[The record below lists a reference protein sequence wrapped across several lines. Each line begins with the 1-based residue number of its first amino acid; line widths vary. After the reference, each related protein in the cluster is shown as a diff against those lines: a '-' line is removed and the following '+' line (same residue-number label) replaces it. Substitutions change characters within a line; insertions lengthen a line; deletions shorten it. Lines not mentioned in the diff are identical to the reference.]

1 MRSSP
6 GDPHHEPTPVPHP
19 GLVVP
24 ASKEGAKSNA
34 SPAAAI
40 QGWHQQR
47 ADTPLM
53 SRERMAMTQKCP
65 SRNARRKLCSGFIAE
80 KVKRNKKINK

>member
-1 MRSSP
+1 MRSDP
-6 GDPHHEPTPVPHP
+6 GDPHQEPTPVPRP
-19 GLVVP
+19 GPAVP
-24 ASKEGAKSNA
+24 ASKEGAKGNA

-40 QGWHQQR
+40 QGWHRQP
-47 ADTPLM
+47 ADIPLM

-80 KVKRNKKINK
+80 KTKRKINK

>member
-1 MRSSP
+1 MSP
-6 GDPHHEPTPVPHP
+6 PQC
-19 GLVVP
+19 LIL
-24 ASKEGAKSNA
+24 ASLSLRARRGQKGNA

-40 QGWHQQR
+40 QGWHQQP